1 MIVPTGQDVARLA
14 GMTADPADDTRTRI
28 LRAALDLFA
37 EHGYQRTSL
46 RQIGERLRLTKT
58 AILYHFPAKEHLLA
72 ALIEPLL
79 ADLERLLDATQGQP
93 TEQARWTVLEGWVDI
108 MLAHRRPLG
117 MLYHDIALVGRGDT
131 YHRLITIAMRANDVI
146 AGPDAGRRER
156 VRAVQAVAACSDPIV
171 FFTDVPDEVLRADM
185 LDGVRRL
192 LAPPPTDA
200 AAPPPL
206 SAAAGPHANAG
217 AGPHANAAAGARTE
231 LAAGTRG
238 TTTVPASAR
247 ETPAP
252 GTERDAASGSAAR
265 RRHRARPA
273 ERRAGVDGRDGRPR
287 WGGSRSRRP
296 GGCTRRA
303 PTRWTPSPP
312 RWVSRGPPST
322 AT

>member
-1 MIVPTGQDVARLA
+1 
-14 GMTADPADDTRTRI
+14 MTADPADDTRTRI

-252 GTERDAASGSAAR
+252 GTERDAASGSAAPATSPGPAGGAAGR
-265 RRHRARPA
+265 R
-273 ERRAGVDGRDGRPR
+273 
-287 WGGSRSRRP
+287 RRP
-296 GGCTRRA
+296 GRPPALGREQVEAARRMHA
-303 PTRWTPSPP
+303 AGTHSVDAIAAALG
-312 RWVSRGPPST
+312 VSR
-322 AT
+322 ATVYRHLTTQ